1 MSIDSRLEH
10 FEQIAR
16 LVAAERRA
24 ESAVSDHDEAERELS
39 DAESRRESTAKELQE
54 AKQRFF
60 LETKLRELA
69 EGQAQWEEEVAR
81 VEPIHRA
88 MCASPEWQRLCGI
101 TEDLG
106 RGPLRLKMAAAQR
119 GNEIVCLPTYGT
131 IPTEQGWLPGDRMI
145 DWFTE
150 WSVAAPFEITRLVEA
165 PRNNGTRWTIATV
178 ASFADLA
185 RPIPVTPLKQRT
197 MFFYTDRTVGNPATV
212 LPFMA
217 RYFVDLVAREELIP
231 FLMEQLSPEL
241 MKIEAEL
248 LEEL

>member
-1 MSIDSRLEH
+1 MSMHSRLEH

-16 LVAAERRA
+16 LAAADRRA
-24 ESAVSDHDEAERELS
+24 ESAVSDYEEAESELA

-60 LETKLRELA
+60 LETKMRELA

-81 VEPIHRA
+81 VEPIYRA

-101 TEDLG
+101 AEDLG

-119 GNEIVCLPTYGT
+119 GRETICLPLEMDG
-131 IPTEQGWLPGDRMI
+131 ERGDAWLPDDRMI
-145 DWFTE
+145 DLE
-150 WSVAAPFEITRLVEA
+150 VGWSVTEPFTLVRPVRAGHFGRE
-165 PRNNGTRWTIATV
+165 RGTWTIASV

-185 RPIPVTPLKQRT
+185 RSISVVPPEFKA
-197 MFFYTDRTVGNPATV
+197 YGGGNPATV
-212 LPFMA
+212 LPVMA
-217 RYFVDLVAREELIP
+217 RYFVDLLAREELIP
-231 FLMEQLSPEL
+231 FLIEKLGREL
-241 MKIEAEL
+241 MRIEAEM

>member
-1 MSIDSRLEH
+1 MSIDSRLKH
-10 FEQIAR
+10 FEEIAR
-16 LVAAERRA
+16 LAAAERQA
-24 ESAVSDHDEAERELS
+24 ESAVWDHDEAERELS

-81 VEPIHRA
+81 VEPIYRA
-88 MCASPEWQRLCGI
+88 MCASPEWERLCGI
-101 TEDLG
+101 AEDLG

-119 GNEIVCLPTYGT
+119 GRETICLPLEMDGERGT
-131 IPTEQGWLPGDRMI
+131 AWLPDDRMI
-145 DWFTE
+145 DRE
-150 WSVAAPFEITRLVEA
+150 VDWSVTEPFTLVRAVRAGPFGRE
-165 PRNNGTRWTIATV
+165 RGRWTIASV

-185 RPIPVTPLKQRT
+185 RSISVVPPDFKAHGG
-197 MFFYTDRTVGNPATV
+197 GNPATV
-212 LPFMA
+212 LPFLA

-231 FLMEQLSPEL
+231 LLVEKLSPEL
-241 MKIEAEL
+241 MNLEAEL

>member
-1 MSIDSRLEH
+1 MSIDSRLKH
-10 FEQIAR
+10 FEEIAR
-16 LVAAERRA
+16 LAAAERQA
-24 ESAVSDHDEAERELS
+24 ESAVWDHDEAERELS
-39 DAESRRESTAKELQE
+39 DAESRVESTAKELQE

-81 VEPIHRA
+81 VEPIYRA
-88 MCASPEWQRLCGI
+88 MCASPEWERLCGI
-101 TEDLG
+101 AEDLG

-119 GNEIVCLPTYGT
+119 GRETICLPLEMDGERGT
-131 IPTEQGWLPGDRMI
+131 AWLPDDRMI
-145 DWFTE
+145 DRE
-150 WSVAAPFEITRLVEA
+150 VDWSVTEPFTLVRAVRAGPFGRE
-165 PRNNGTRWTIATV
+165 RGRWTIASV

-185 RPIPVTPLKQRT
+185 RSISVVPPDFKAHGG
-197 MFFYTDRTVGNPATV
+197 GNPATV
-212 LPFMA
+212 LPFLA

-231 FLMEQLSPEL
+231 LLVEKLSPEL

>member
-1 MSIDSRLEH
+1 MSMHSRLEH
-10 FEQIAR
+10 FEEIAR
-16 LVAAERRA
+16 LAAAERRA
-24 ESAVSDHDEAERELS
+24 ESAVSDHDEADRELA

-54 AKQRFF
+54 AKQHFF
-60 LETKLRELA
+60 LETKLRKLA

-81 VEPIHRA
+81 VEPIYRA
-88 MCASPEWQRLCGI
+88 MCASPEWQRLCVI
-101 TEDLG
+101 AEDLG

-119 GNEIVCLPTYGT
+119 GDEIICLPTYGT
-131 IPTEQGWLPGDRMI
+131 NPTEQGWLPGDRMI

-150 WSVAAPFEITRLVEA
+150 WSVEEPFEIMRLVEA
-165 PRNNGTRWTIATV
+165 PLDNGTRWTIATV

-185 RPIPVTPLKQRT
+185 PPIPVTPLKQRT
-197 MFFYTDRTVGNPATV
+197 MFPYSDRTVGKPETV

-231 FLMEQLSPEL
+231 FLIEKLGREL
-241 MKIEAEL
+241 MRIEAEM

>member
-1 MSIDSRLEH
+1 MSMHSRLEH

-16 LVAAERRA
+16 LAAADRRA
-24 ESAVSDHDEAERELS
+24 ESAVSDHDEAESELA

-60 LETKLRELA
+60 QETKLRELA

-81 VEPIHRA
+81 VEPIYRA

-101 TEDLG
+101 AEDLG

-119 GNEIVCLPTYGT
+119 GRETICLPLEMDG
-131 IPTEQGWLPGDRMI
+131 ERGDAWLPDDRMI
-145 DWFTE
+145 DRDVD
-150 WSVAAPFEITRLVEA
+150 WSVTEPFTLVRAVRAGPFGRE
-165 PRNNGTRWTIATV
+165 RGSWTIASV

-185 RPIPVTPLKQRT
+185 GAIPIVPVTFKA
-197 MFFYTDRTVGNPATV
+197 YGEGNPATV

-231 FLMEQLSPEL
+231 FLVEKLSPEL
-241 MKIEAEL
+241 MQIEAEL
-248 LEEL
+248 LDEL

>member
-1 MSIDSRLEH
+1 MSIDSRLKH
-10 FEQIAR
+10 FEEIAR

-24 ESAVSDHDEAERELS
+24 ESADLEHDEAERELS
-39 DAESRRESTAKELQE
+39 DAESRVESTAKELQE

-81 VEPIHRA
+81 VEPIYRA
-88 MCASPEWQRLCGI
+88 MCASPEWERLCGI
-101 TEDLG
+101 AEDLG

-119 GNEIVCLPTYGT
+119 GRETICLPLEMDGERGT
-131 IPTEQGWLPGDRMI
+131 AWLPDDRMI
-145 DWFTE
+145 DRE
-150 WSVAAPFEITRLVEA
+150 VDWSVTEPFTLVRAVRAGPFGRE
-165 PRNNGTRWTIATV
+165 RGRWTIASV

-185 RPIPVTPLKQRT
+185 RSISVVPPDFKAHGG
-197 MFFYTDRTVGNPATV
+197 GNPATV
-212 LPFMA
+212 LPFLA

-231 FLMEQLSPEL
+231 LLVEKLSPEL
-241 MKIEAEL
+241 MNLEAEL